1 MIHENTREPLLPALG
16 GFPLAFRAN
25 VETDLAQLHE
35 NKIKPLFV
43 FDGLK
48 LLQQSKP
55 RLSAGELVNR
65 RQEAWSHYQKGDAN
79 EAVHAFGQASKTFKS
94 TSNQGL
100 EDSS

>member
-25 VETDLAQLHE
+25 IETDLAQLLE
-35 NKIKPLFV
+35 NKIKPLFI

-48 LLQQSKP
+48 LVQQSKP

-65 RQEAWSHYQKGDAN
+65 RQEAWNHYQKGDAN
-79 EAVHAFGQASKTFKS
+79 EAVHAFGQASKIF
-94 TSNQGL
+94 
-100 EDSS
+100 